1 MKKNLKN
8 IIIIIAM
15 VVVGFGVYYLIDKA
29 ANKYRW
35 ANQTENVAENTASSD
50 VTENTVE
57 DNNVEEN
64 KNTDDSSNKK
74 DNKENKELKEIT
86 LTDEEIVEIL
96 IDTDPFEEVEELSTE
111 KELEI
116 VYNALNDNKIKAY
129 ENRGKGQAKVE
140 YTEGEINGIVYSL
153 FGTKLKENKSLGT
166 SFVYKDGTY
175 TLEHSDRGE
184 EVPEAKNIEYDVAAG
199 TMYINYDLYVK
210 GSLKGSYAIGKNNQ
224 TKLVRCKKEM

>member
-35 ANQTENVAENTASSD
+35 ANQTENVAENTASSE

-96 IDTDPFEEVEELSTE
+96 IDTDPFEEVEELYTMLLMIIKLRLMRIEE
-111 KELEI
+111 K
-116 VYNALNDNKIKAY
+116 V
-129 ENRGKGQAKVE
+129 
-140 YTEGEINGIVYSL
+140 
-153 FGTKLKENKSLGT
+153 KLKLSIQK
-166 SFVYKDGTY
+166 
-175 TLEHSDRGE
+175 
-184 EVPEAKNIEYDVAAG
+184 
-199 TMYINYDLYVK
+199 VK
-210 GSLKGSYAIGKNNQ
+210 
-224 TKLVRCKKEM
+224 